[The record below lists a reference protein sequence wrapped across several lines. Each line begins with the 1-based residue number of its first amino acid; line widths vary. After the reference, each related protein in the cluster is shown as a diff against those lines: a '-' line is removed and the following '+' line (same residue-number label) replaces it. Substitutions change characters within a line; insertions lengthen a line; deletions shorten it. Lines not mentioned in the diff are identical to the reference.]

1 MACVRRNIL
10 EAASNV
16 QGPLAQVTWSEVVV
30 GRYYGR
36 MLIIASTDDFKL
48 GRASVETAAHQTE
61 KKTCIC
67 AGMGTLGLSLP
78 GYAVT
83 TPAIWFHFMLGWPDP
98 DASSRSHIADYEK
111 DTLRP

>member
-1 MACVRRNIL
+1 MARARRNIL

-16 QGPLAQVTWSEVVV
+16 QGPLAHGTWSEVVV

-36 MLIIASTDDFKL
+36 MLIIASTDDFKE
-48 GRASVETAAHQTE
+48 GRVSVETAHQTE

-98 DASSRSHIADYEK
+98 DASSRSHIVDYKK
-111 DTLRP
+111 DTRP